1 MKREFSF
8 AAGRWL
14 LAALLAISAV
24 ACQPREDVETRLV
37 SATHGDALPARAA
50 LRSAEDKRSKPPR
63 STAARS
69 TQDSD
74 KRHFIEFRS
83 RYALSYGHAYV
94 IFGRLNA
101 RGEMVNPEV
110 AGLAPKSDAP
120 SVYVA
125 GHFLPVA
132 SSTGWTDGDL
142 EDEYMTANWR
152 VMLTEAEYDK
162 VVADIRKLQAS
173 APAWHAAL
181 YNCNAFVGD
190 IARSMGYRAP
200 FHWLRPRQYIT
211 RLREMNG
218 GPDAIGVTRSTD
230 RAPPG
235 FTEADA

>member
-1 MKREFSF
+1 MERSLSLL
-8 AAGRWL
+8 AGRSL
-14 LAALLAISAV
+14 LATLLIFFAV

-37 SATHGDALPARAA
+37 SAAHDGAPARLTETRRTGVAGRSAARAA
-50 LRSAEDKRSKPPR
+50 QVGNQDK
-63 STAARS
+63 T
-69 TQDSD
+69 

-101 RGEMVNPEV
+101 RGEMVNPQV
-110 AGLAPKSDAP
+110 AGLAPKSDSP
-120 SVYVA
+120 TVYVA

-152 VMLTEAEYDK
+152 IMLTEEEYNK
-162 VVADIRKLQAS
+162 VAANIRRLQAS
-173 APAWHAAL
+173 SPSWHAAL

-190 IARSMGYRAP
+190 IARSMGYRTP

-218 GPDAIGVTRSTD
+218 GPNAIGVTRSTD

>member
-1 MKREFSF
+1 MERGLNLLTLPRLLL
-8 AAGRWL
+8 ALLVL
-14 LAALLAISAV
+14 LAAA
-24 ACQPREDVETRLV
+24 ACQPREGVETRLV
-37 SATHGDALPARAA
+37 SATHDDAGPA
-50 LRSAEDKRSKPPR
+50 
-63 STAARS
+63 AARLIERNQKEPAKAAS
-69 TQDSD
+69 VRPSQHGD
-74 KRHFIEFRS
+74 KGYFIEFRS

-110 AGLAPKSDAP
+110 AGLAPASHDP

-125 GHFLPVA
+125 GHFVPVA

-152 VMLTEAEYDK
+152 VLLSEDEYK
-162 VVADIRKLQAS
+162 KAAANIRRLQAS
-173 APAWHAAL
+173 SPAWHAAL

-200 FHWLRPRQYIT
+200 FHWLRPRMYIT

-218 GPDAIGVTRSTD
+218 GPNAIGVTRSTD